1 MNITKW
7 AMVEPSLHAGP
18 ALRRLRRNAGLT
30 QAAMAER
37 LDISPSYLNLLE
49 RNLRPVSARLMLTLA
64 ERFDVDPRDLT
75 GDEPGGGLGPMRRRL
90 GDPAFADLGIEPGEI
105 EDWLVSSPGTA
116 AAFAR
121 LYDRFQGAAG
131 AVMPGGMADDPVAR
145 VRSEIERWRNHFADL
160 DHAAEGLA
168 DALRLQSGDLYSAIA
183 ERLRTKH
190 QLSIRILPESV
201 MPGRLRR
208 LDLHARQLQLSE
220 MLDMASRTF
229 QAAYLLGQ
237 LEFRADINALVAGAQ
252 FGDRTAERLYQRHIF
267 SYFAAAVMM
276 PYGRFLRACEQS
288 GYDMLLLQR
297 RFGAGFEHVAHR
309 LTTLQR
315 VGQRG
320 LGFFM
325 IRVDRAGQVSK
336 RFGGAN
342 RAPLADT
349 EVTCPLWHLHQA
361 FSRPSQVQ
369 VQLVE
374 LEDASRWLTLARSV
388 QGAGYGAGGT
398 TAQFAI
404 GLGVSVDQ
412 ATTLCYARG
421 LDLSAAGATRIG
433 PGCAMCKRGDCP
445 QRSKPPIGI
454 RLKFDDRER
463 GVTPFDFVTD

>member
-1 MNITKW
+1 
-7 AMVEPSLHAGP
+7 
-18 ALRRLRRNAGLT
+18 
-30 QAAMAER
+30 MAER

-75 GDEPGGGLGPMRRRL
+75 GDEPGGGLGPMRRRMA
-90 GDPAFADLGIEPGEI
+90 DPIFADLGVEPGEI
-105 EDWLVSSPGTA
+105 EDWLAASPGTA

-121 LYDRFQGAAG
+121 LYDRVQGGAGSAAPGG
-131 AVMPGGMADDPVAR
+131 AVDDPVAR
-145 VRSEIERWRNHFADL
+145 VRGEIERWRNHFADL
-160 DHAAEGLA
+160 DHAAEELA

-201 MPGRLRR
+201 MPEKLRR

-237 LEFRADINALVAGAQ
+237 LEFRSDINALVAGAQ

-320 LGFFM
+320 SG
-325 IRVDRAGQVSK
+325 VDALRRRRAGAARRYRGNLSLVAPAPGVFAPQPGPGPAG
-336 RFGGAN
+336 RAGGCE
-342 RAPLADT
+342 PLA
-349 EVTCPLWHLHQA
+349 H
-361 FSRPSQVQ
+361 
-369 VQLVE
+369 
-374 LEDASRWLTLARSV
+374 ARA
-388 QGAGYGAGGT
+388 QRAG
-398 TAQFAI
+398 
-404 GLGVSVDQ
+404 
-412 ATTLCYARG
+412 RG
-421 LDLSAAGATRIG
+421 LWCGRHDGGIRDRPWRAGRSGRHALLCARHGPERGGGNPDRSGLRDVQARRLSAAIQAAAGHPAEIRRSRTRCHAVRFRHRLAAAG
-433 PGCAMCKRGDCP
+433 FWNPWRAWPHTP
-445 QRSKPPIGI
+445 QNN
-454 RLKFDDRER
+454 RLGEM
-463 GVTPFDFVTD
+463 P